1 MTKRT
6 PSHSGY
12 NATCVQLSA
21 RVGNLGFRILSRI
34 EIGTEAMRIEVVG
47 NVMRRSRRMLLR
59 MMMRRRSR
67 LAKPL
72 LVQFRMPG
80 QNGHDDTLDFLPR
93 RAGTNDVD
101 EVLRGRVVGISND
114 IEELLRKLG
123 QVG

>member
-1 MTKRT
+1 
-6 PSHSGY
+6 
-12 NATCVQLSA
+12 
-21 RVGNLGFRILSRI
+21 
-34 EIGTEAMRIEVVG
+34 
-47 NVMRRSRRMLLR
+47 MLLR